1 MKNIIDTIRQKNNFQ
16 AGWQKLSVTKAL
28 LAAMS
33 IIVVSLIIIVFVFL
47 LFTDAIVNKF
57 GKPIIITAIAD
68 AFPDDTVQIMRM
80 QYSIMQDR
88 FEFDSL
94 SMHAKD
100 GSSVLTIAAIS
111 VNGLSWL
118 QMLLGADPV
127 PDNAKNTI
135 IRLRDIALIS
145 PLTGYEN
152 RIEMVSA
159 SVPDSEIV
167 IKGLTIRPTD
177 NDELFFE
184 ESAFRRTRF
193 RGEIPVT
200 SILGFNFYE
209 LLQGKGYRA
218 RSVRINDLH
227 FNILVNNDKS
237 PDSLAPSPLMP
248 NEVLASVSKSMQID
262 KLSIRNAQLQYGE
275 RSGIGIMPA
284 VITFDSIQ
292 LNAEGFTNIGDKR
305 ADIVIHTRGMFMKR
319 TPMNVIMAI
328 PMESPDLSFRCY
340 GSVGEMNLRDLN
352 SFLEPAEQI
361 RIAGLLKQATFK
373 IEVTSG
379 RASGTVLALY
389 HNVTITAIDKHTGS
403 AKRISDQISSFIANA
418 MVIRKNNMPGGAD
431 PVKTGRVKYV
441 RKPDDPFFRY
451 AWFSL
456 RSGVKDI
463 VGF

>member
-1 MKNIIDTIRQKNNFQ
+1 MKN
-16 AGWQKLSVTKAL
+16 L
-28 LAAMS
+28 LAAVS

-68 AFPDDTVQIMRM
+68 AFPDDTVQIVRMR
-80 QYSIMQDR
+80 YSIIQDR
-88 FEFDSL
+88 FECDSL

-111 VNGLSWL
+111 VSGLSWF

-127 PDNAKNTI
+127 PDHAKNTT
-135 IRLRDIALIS
+135 IRLRDIALLS
-145 PLTGYEN
+145 SLSGYES
-152 RIEMVSA
+152 RIAVVRA

-167 IKGLTIRPTD
+167 IQEVTIRPTG

-184 ESAFRRTRF
+184 GSAFRRTLF
-193 RGEIPVT
+193 REDIPAT
-200 SILGFNFYE
+200 SIHGVNFHE

-227 FNILVNNDKS
+227 FNVLVNNDKS
-237 PDSLAPSPLMP
+237 ADTLAPSPLMP
-248 NEVLASVSKSMQID
+248 NEVLASVSKPSKVD
-262 KLSIRNAQLQYGE
+262 ELSIRNAQIRYGE
-275 RSGIGIMPA
+275 RSGIGEKPA
-284 VITFDSIQ
+284 EITFDSIQ
-292 LNAEGFTNIGDKR
+292 VDAEGIANVGDKR
-305 ADIVIHTRGMFMKR
+305 ADIVIHTRGMFMKH
-319 TPMNVIMAI
+319 TPLHVIMAI

-361 RIAGLLKQATFK
+361 RIAGFMKQATFK
-373 IEVTSG
+373 IDVISG
-379 RASGTVLALY
+379 HASGSVWALY
-389 HNVTITAIDKHTGS
+389 RNVTITAVDKHTGS
-403 AKRISDQISSFIANA
+403 AKGISDQINSFIANA
-418 MVIRKNNMPGGAD
+418 LVIRKNNMPGGAD
-431 PVKTGRVKYV
+431 PLKTGRVKYV

-456 RSGVKDI
+456 RSGI
-463 VGF
+463 REIAGF